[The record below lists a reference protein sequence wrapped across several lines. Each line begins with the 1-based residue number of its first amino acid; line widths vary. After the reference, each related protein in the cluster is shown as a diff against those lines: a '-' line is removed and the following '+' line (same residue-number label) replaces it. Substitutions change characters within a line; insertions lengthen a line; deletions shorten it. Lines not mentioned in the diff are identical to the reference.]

1 MRKRTLTLGLLLG
14 VLCASPVLAHPH
26 VFINNKMTLLFDAGT
41 LKGMSFRW
49 EFDEMFTAM
58 ILADF
63 KPQADGTFPP
73 KVASGI
79 KTFAFDNLENYHYF
93 LVFYEGKKQLAKI
106 KIEQFTPSVTS
117 DKKMVY
123 SFFVPLDLPVTAAE
137 QTVRV
142 TVYDDSYFV
151 AFDIMHVEDVTVT
164 RGQDVSL
171 GLSVEKEKVKP
182 LWPGQYMPDQLVIR
196 FKENS

>member
-1 MRKRTLTLGLLLG
+1 MRSRSLGLGLLLAA
-14 VLCASPVLAHPH
+14 LCAWPALAHPH
-26 VFINNKMTLLFDAGT
+26 VFINNKMTLVFDGGI

-63 KPQADGTFPP
+63 KPQAGGTFTA

-93 LVFYEGKKQLAKI
+93 LVFSVGKKQLSRI
-106 KIEQFTPSVTS
+106 KIEQFVPSVTN

-123 SFFVPLDLPVTAAE
+123 TFFVPLDVPVTADE

-151 AFDIMHVEDVTVT
+151 AFDIMHVEDAAVTG
-164 RGQDVSL
+164 GQDVSVS
-171 GLSVEKEKVKP
+171 LSIEKEKVKP
-182 LWPGQYMPDQLVIR
+182 LWPGQYRPDQLVIR
-196 FKENS
+196 FKESS

>member
-1 MRKRTLTLGLLLG
+1 MALRIAALTVLLSTAVATG
-14 VLCASPVLAHPH
+14 VEAHPH
-26 VFINNKMTLLFDAGT
+26 VFISNRMTVVFEHGV
-41 LKGMSFRW
+41 LKGMSFFW
-49 EFDEMFTAM
+49 TFDQMFSAM
-58 ILADF
+58 ILHDF
-63 KPQADGTFPP
+63 KADAAGTFGPT
-73 KVASGI
+73 VVDAI
-79 KTFAFDNLENYHYF
+79 KSNDFDNLENYHYF

-137 QTVRV
+137 QAVRV

-151 AFDIMHVEDVTVT
+151 AFDIMHVEDVTVAA
-164 RGQDVSL
+164 GQDVSV
-171 GLSVEKEKVKP
+171 GLSIEKEKVKP

-196 FKENS
+196 FREHS